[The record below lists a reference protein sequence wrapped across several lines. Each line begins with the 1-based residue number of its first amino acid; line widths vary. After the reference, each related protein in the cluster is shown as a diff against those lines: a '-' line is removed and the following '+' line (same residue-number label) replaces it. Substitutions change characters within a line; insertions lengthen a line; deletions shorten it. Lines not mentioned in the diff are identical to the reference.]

1 MLIGS
6 EIKSQLAICY
16 WIRFVLHG
24 EEQVFYIPFYQERT
38 SDYSHDFVD
47 IAFDFHFMFNNCN
60 QAISANSYIYL
71 YPYSVLRL
79 SPKSSDSKMLFY
91 PLEEQFHLPSVFVK
105 EYNLFGRE
113 NEVVG
118 IECECP
124 IQIRDISYDSSD
136 SIRIIHCI
144 AFSDKPNDLVIKY
157 VTIAFNINTRFYG
170 IFRSSLFSDY
180 KESIDLIDVIETA
193 QIPVATIKYISG
205 LWLIFNDIHCIN
217 IVDASFCY
225 VNHLWNLGNNVKLGM
240 KLYTRLCTSKAS
252 PLENAHA
259 EIYRRRIK
267 RIEFAFNT
275 ELTPNSSTLS
285 QIYHMIS
292 EIFKDMPISI

>member
-105 EYNLFGRE
+105 ELKFRKYSN
-113 NEVVG
+113 N
-118 IECECP
+118 
-124 IQIRDISYDSSD
+124 
-136 SIRIIHCI
+136 
-144 AFSDKPNDLVIKY
+144 VIKK
-157 VTIAFNINTRFYG
+157 G
-170 IFRSSLFSDY
+170 
-180 KESIDLIDVIETA
+180 
-193 QIPVATIKYISG
+193 
-205 LWLIFNDIHCIN
+205 
-217 IVDASFCY
+217 
-225 VNHLWNLGNNVKLGM
+225 
-240 KLYTRLCTSKAS
+240 
-252 PLENAHA
+252 
-259 EIYRRRIK
+259 
-267 RIEFAFNT
+267 
-275 ELTPNSSTLS
+275 
-285 QIYHMIS
+285 
-292 EIFKDMPISI
+292 